1 MPRSRLPS
9 LDQRERFIACRG
21 PVRHRWELVVSSPE
35 QRPTMGVLA
44 LFRCDTC
51 GTERHDIFSRVTG
64 DMLARYYDHPEG
76 YKEMGLDDNG
86 VRLTSS
92 ELRQEWARLV
102 SQRDAAALLESE
114 DNVVKIRRA

>member
-21 PVRHRWELVVSSPE
+21 PVRHRWELIVSSPE
-35 QRPTMGVLA
+35 QRPMMGVLA
-44 LFRCDTC
+44 LFRCDVC

-64 DMLARYYDHPEG
+64 DMLARYYEHPDG
-76 YKEMGLDDNG
+76 YKEAGQDDLGN
-86 VRLTSS
+86 RLTGA

-102 SQRDAAALLESE
+102 MNRDAAALLEAE